1 MDEREQKRRTAIRF
15 PMEVVVEFSWR
26 DAGGILR
33 KGEGRSHN
41 VSEIGAFVIANANAC
56 PPVGADVS
64 YKLYL
69 SGDPET
75 KLAKVQERVARVV
88 RVEEAHSGV
97 GRSGFAVC
105 GQSRR

>member
-41 VSEIGAFVIANANAC
+41 VREIGAFVIANANAC

-69 SGDPET
+69 SGDPGT

-105 GQSRR
+105 GESRQ

>member
-1 MDEREQKRRTAIRF
+1 
-15 PMEVVVEFSWR
+15 MEVVVEFSWR
-26 DAGGILR
+26 DAGGIVR

-41 VSEIGAFVIANANAC
+41 VSEVGAFVIANAC
-56 PPVGADVS
+56 PPVGAEVS

-69 SGDPET
+69 SGDPGT

-88 RVEEAHSGV
+88 RVEEAHTGA

-105 GQSRR
+105 GESRQ